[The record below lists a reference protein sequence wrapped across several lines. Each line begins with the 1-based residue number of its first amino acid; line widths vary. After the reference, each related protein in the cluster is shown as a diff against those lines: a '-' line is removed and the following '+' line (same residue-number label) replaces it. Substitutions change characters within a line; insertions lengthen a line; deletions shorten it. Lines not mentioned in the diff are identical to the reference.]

1 MRITLLLVMPVLM
14 LLSGCGGK
22 MMNENECMV
31 ADWRTIGYQ
40 DGSAGR
46 PEGYLEK
53 RGQACAEYGV
63 APDMDQYLLGRSQGL
78 IAFCQPRRGFDIGSR
93 GGRYDYVCPSNLE
106 SNFLSA
112 YQDGRGLLDRRV
124 LLGDFEREHSAA
136 LNRLDYLEKQI
147 ATDTIRLATDPLTSE
162 ERVALALNV
171 KEMAEERGRLQERL
185 PQIEVDI
192 ANARND
198 LDMYTASIAGK
209 YPGGI

>member
-1 MRITLLLVMPVLM
+1 MRIILLLVMPVLM
-14 LLSGCGGK
+14 LLSGCAK
-22 MMNENECMV
+22 MMSENECMV

-46 PEGYLEK
+46 SESYLEK
-53 RGQACAEYGV
+53 RGQVCAEYGV

-78 IAFCQPRRGFDIGSR
+78 IAFCQPSRGFDMGSR

-106 SNFLSA
+106 GNFLTA

-124 LLGDFEREHSAA
+124 LLGDFEREHSAT

-147 ATDTIRLATDPLTSE
+147 TTDTVRLATDPLTSG
-162 ERVALALNV
+162 ERVALALSV
-171 KEMAEERGRLQERL
+171 KEMAEERGRLHERL

-192 ANARND
+192 TNARND

-209 YPGGI
+209 YPGAI